1 MMKVTVEG
9 HEDWGNQSYDEL
21 FRRILLDLGIT
32 RMVDEV
38 HMIIEPE
45 NSFFLISLRVRTAT
59 GAKSVSEVAKVEQKP
74 EGAMLTI
81 TNELYAP
88 RLLAMLWRDYGR
100 QRVDQLSRFELMVR
114 GVKAEELGEKM
125 LDPGEEL
132 KQKVLDAVWRLL
144 PEGLKVRHNIYSEGV
159 LTIAATEH
167 TMKQDW
173 KDLAEK
179 IHAELELGREAV

>member
-1 MMKVTVEG
+1 MRVIVEG
-9 HEDWGNQSYDEL
+9 QEDWGNQSYDEL

-45 NSFFLISLRVRTAT
+45 NSFFLISLRVRAST
-59 GAKSVSEVAKVEQKP
+59 GAKSVTEVAKVEQKS
-74 EGAMLTI
+74 EGTMLTI
-81 TNELYAP
+81 TNEVFAP

-100 QRVDQLSRFELMVR
+100 QRVDQLSRYELMVR
-114 GVKAEELGEKM
+114 GVKAEELAELM

-132 KQKVLDAVWRLL
+132 KQKILDAVWRLL
-144 PEGLKVRHNIYSEGV
+144 PEGLKVRHNIYTEGV

-167 TMKQDW
+167 NMTQDW

-179 IHAELELGREAV
+179 IHAEMESVREED

>member
-1 MMKVTVEG
+1 MKVTVEG
-9 HEDWGNQSYDEL
+9 QEDWGNQSYDEL

-32 RMVDEV
+32 RMIDEV

-59 GAKSVSEVAKVEQKP
+59 GAKSIHEVAKVEQKP

-88 RLLAMLWRDYGR
+88 RLLALLWRDYGR

-114 GVKAEELGEKM
+114 GIKIDELEEKM

-167 TMKQDW
+167 DMKQDW

-179 IHAELELGREAV
+179 IHAELESGREEV